1 MRLRPEPIERAAE
14 WAPYPTVLPILYR
27 GWPLAVTEPDRVLLQ
42 PPLEALGVTSP
53 IRSCASRARWRC
65 VR

>member
-1 MRLRPEPIERAAE
+1 
-14 WAPYPTVLPILYR
+14 VLPILYR
-27 GWPLAVTEPDRVLLQ
+27 GWPLAVTEPDRVLLH